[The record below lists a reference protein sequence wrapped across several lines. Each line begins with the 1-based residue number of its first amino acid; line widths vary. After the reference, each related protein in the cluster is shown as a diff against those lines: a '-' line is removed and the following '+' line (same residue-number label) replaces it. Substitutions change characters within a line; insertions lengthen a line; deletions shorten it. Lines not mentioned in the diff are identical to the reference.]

1 MGWREEPAGTIDEL
15 ETGFGR
21 TQRERDVS
29 ERKNCEKCRLE
40 EKEENSMAGG
50 VVTEG

>member
-1 MGWREEPAGTIDEL
+1 MNWRQDSEGH
-15 ETGFGR
+15 
-21 TQRERDVS
+21 RERDVS

-40 EKEENSMAGG
+40 VKEENSMAGG